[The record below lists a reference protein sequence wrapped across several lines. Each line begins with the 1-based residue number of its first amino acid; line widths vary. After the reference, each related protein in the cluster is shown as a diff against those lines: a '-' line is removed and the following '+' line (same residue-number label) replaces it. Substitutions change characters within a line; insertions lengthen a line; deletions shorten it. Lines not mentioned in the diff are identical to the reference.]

1 MDGRR
6 VCQRMRRGEER
17 GYLFVGL
24 LFRPAT
30 PRRSTKQKRVDSNPV
45 IQRKPQTQKHRIGWH
60 QNAEREAQDKEQ
72 QQRQIA
78 QQQHISPSAVPL
90 LMAQSL
96 GNKEALIQIKTRPL
110 GSGKVPT

>member
-45 IQRKPQTQKHRIGWH
+45 IQRKPQTQKHRIAWH
-60 QNAEREAQDKEQ
+60 QNVL
-72 QQRQIA
+72 
-78 QQQHISPSAVPL
+78 AVSCAT
-90 LMAQSL
+90 MAQSL